1 MGSCS
6 LMWKQCN
13 KKPHYITLKSELWRY
28 HYITLQLTLHCLMLK
43 VSIRMI
49 NIHYSA
55 HCVWL
60 NCLSVNITLFDF
72 VSEGAPGR
80 LIQSPNI
87 GWKTKIS
94 TGIKEK
100 DSVLAELRIYS
111 LIDNRVST
119 HYPKILFITF
129 NNNLNVFEVGW
140 KGPQVAYLI
149 LLVERIEC
157 HDLFNFQCVC

>member
-1 MGSCS
+1 MGRGHRLKKVLRFVLLGCESHPKWMNIMCNLIGSLLSIFSNWSWICLMGSCS

-13 KKPHYITLKSELWRY
+13 KKPHYITLKWRY

-43 VSIRMI
+43 VSINDF

-55 HCVWL
+55 YCVWL
-60 NCLSVNITLFDF
+60 NWLSVNITLFDF

-100 DSVLAELRIYS
+100 DSVLAELRI
-111 LIDNRVST
+111 
-119 HYPKILFITF
+119 
-129 NNNLNVFEVGW
+129 
-140 KGPQVAYLI
+140 
-149 LLVERIEC
+149 
-157 HDLFNFQCVC
+157 